1 MFMTFYATTTT
12 SHDEHIVVLGSTC
25 TTNPMIV
32 NIRLAPPCGTS
43 ASQAW
48 VAKSKTFFVVCFEVW
63 ARSKNAKESTMYCQ
77 TKTSW

>member
-12 SHDEHIVVLGSTC
+12 SHDEHVVNILGLHARRT
-25 TTNPMIV
+25 IV

-48 VAKSKTFFVVCFEVW
+48 VAKSKTFFVVRFEVW
-63 ARSKNAKESTMYCQ
+63 ARSRNAKESTMHCQ